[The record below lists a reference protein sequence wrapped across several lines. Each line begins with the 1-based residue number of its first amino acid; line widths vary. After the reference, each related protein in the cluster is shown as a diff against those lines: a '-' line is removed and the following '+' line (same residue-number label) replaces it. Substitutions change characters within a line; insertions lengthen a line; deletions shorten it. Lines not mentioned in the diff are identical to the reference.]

1 MARAHHGLPLP
12 SVSPTARRG
21 RSRVNGSALGQ
32 WVRCEA
38 AVGSDVRKDL
48 LYQGEH
54 MGVVDGVDVAA
65 AVSASTDQSGQA
77 QLAQM
82 LAHGGNTDA
91 GAFCQGAD
99 VVDVLGGK
107 P

>member
-1 MARAHHGLPLP
+1 
-12 SVSPTARRG
+12 
-21 RSRVNGSALGQ
+21 
-32 WVRCEA
+32 
-38 AVGSDVRKDL
+38 VGEDL
-48 LYQGEH
+48 LDQGEH

-65 AVSASTDQSGQA
+65 AVSACADQSGQA

>member
-1 MARAHHGLPLP
+1 MRRARHSFLTGRAAQAAVHG
-12 SVSPTARRG
+12 SVF
-21 RSRVNGSALGQ
+21 GQ

-38 AVGSDVRKDL
+38 AVGSDVGEDL
-48 LYQGEH
+48 LDQGEH
-54 MGVVDGVDVAA
+54 MGIVDGVDVAA
-65 AVSASTDQSGQA
+65 AVSACADQSGQA